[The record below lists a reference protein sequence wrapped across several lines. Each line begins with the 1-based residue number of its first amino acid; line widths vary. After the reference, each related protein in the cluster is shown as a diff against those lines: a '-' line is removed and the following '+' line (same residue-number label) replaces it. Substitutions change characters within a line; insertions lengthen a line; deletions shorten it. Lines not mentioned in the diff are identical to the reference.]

1 MIEYNKIHSMNEKNK
16 LITRF
21 LSKKIENLLVKYLIF
36 MKSIEIFIIKQ
47 IEYDD
52 FENYEKMLFI
62 DYEYI

>member
-1 MIEYNKIHSMNEKNK
+1 MNEKNK

>member
-52 FENYEKMLFI
+52 FENYEKILFI
-62 DYEYI
+62 DYEYA